1 MKSSYIC
8 LSRLHWEYCLS
19 LSSVRLVWWEGPVMA
34 AKTVKLAALPAAL
47 GFASVRVYALSEV
60 KPEELLSPQEL
71 SVYTPLPRQLQYVEE
86 DPGLLQRGLGA
97 VRLGLLPYVRA
108 IKRACVTVKIGA
120 VNLYHA
126 GEDTYEFLKDPP
138 PGFLPRVSIITVSG
152 LAGLI
157 LARRGSRLKRIGVPL
172 GLATMG
178 AAVCYPAQTV
188 GVLKLS
194 GKKAYSATQWA
205 SSSVTSLW
213 KSSPAPSASPESVP
227 LPASEPKVTPPK
239 PVPEA
244 DSAPPPVDEPVS
256 SPLPEA
262 APAEET
268 LPVPVPVPEGDAAAA
283 EEPAPLLAAEAQ
295 PTAAPVEDSVPE
307 PVPAAEPT
315 SQPAAPEPVPA
326 ESESPHAVI
335 LSVDTPAEQNSAPA
349 PVEEPASALP
359 AADPASLEPGT
370 DVPEKPRF
378 TPDPKLMDHGQSNP
392 EDADLYSTRS

>member
-1 MKSSYIC
+1 
-8 LSRLHWEYCLS
+8 
-19 LSSVRLVWWEGPVMA
+19 MA

-47 GFASVRVYALSEV
+47 GFASVRVYALTEI
-60 KPEELLSPQEL
+60 KAEELLSPQEL
-71 SVYTPLPRQLQYVEE
+71 SVYTPLPRQLHYVEE
-86 DPGLLQRGLGA
+86 DPGLLQRGLGVA
-97 VRLGLLPYVRA
+97 RVGLLPYVRA
-108 IKRACVTVKIGA
+108 VKRACVTIKIGA

-126 GEDTYEFLKDPP
+126 GVDTYEFLKDPP
-138 PGFLPRVSIITVSG
+138 PGFLPRVSVITVSG

-157 LARRGSRLKRIGVPL
+157 LARRGSRMKRIGVPL

-178 AAVCYPAQTV
+178 TAVCYPAQTV

-213 KSSPAPSASPESVP
+213 KSSPAPPASPESVP
-227 LPASEPKVTPPK
+227 APASEPEATPPK

-262 APAEET
+262 ASAEET
-268 LPVPVPVPEGDAAAA
+268 LSVPVPVPEGDAATA
-283 EEPAPLLAAEAQ
+283 EEPAPLLASEAQ
-295 PTAAPVEDSVPE
+295 STAAPVEDSVPE

-326 ESESPHAVI
+326 ESQAGSPPAVI
-335 LSVDTPAEQNSAPA
+335 LSVDTPAE
-349 PVEEPASALP
+349 
-359 AADPASLEPGT
+359 
-370 DVPEKPRF
+370 VPEKPRF
-378 TPDPKLMDHGQSNP
+378 APDPKLMDHGQSNP